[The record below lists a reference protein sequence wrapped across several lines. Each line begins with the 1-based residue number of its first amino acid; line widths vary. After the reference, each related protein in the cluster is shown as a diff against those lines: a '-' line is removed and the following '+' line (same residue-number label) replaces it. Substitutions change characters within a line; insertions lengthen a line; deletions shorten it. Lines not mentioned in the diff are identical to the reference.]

1 MFQPSPSGYAAGMG
15 QRKRESGQKRPGRQN
30 PSPATMTFPRGN
42 GEINERDFA
51 RCREQLERVLGS

>member
-15 QRKRESGQKRPGRQN
+15 QKQRERAQRRPDRQH
-30 PSPATMTFPRGN
+30 PSPASMTFPRGN

-51 RCREQLERVLGS
+51 RSKEQLERVLGS